1 MGFASSVVKELRKL
15 FSPFPDP
22 AGAQPQNLSARE
34 WLARNRCW

>member
-22 AGAQPQNLSARE
+22 AGGPQNLSARE